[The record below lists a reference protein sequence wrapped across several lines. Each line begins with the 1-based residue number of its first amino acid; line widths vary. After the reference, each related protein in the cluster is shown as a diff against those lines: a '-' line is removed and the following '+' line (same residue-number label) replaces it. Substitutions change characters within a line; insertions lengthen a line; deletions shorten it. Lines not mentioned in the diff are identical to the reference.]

1 LALLGRWPHSRA
13 TIAVLP
19 ASEKPAHIQTFGFI
33 AEAQCNRESALVG
46 DTLKLVYDARNHG
59 LFAIEDGVP
68 MRVLHRLRT
77 NPLPLGSEL
86 LA

>member
-1 LALLGRWPHSRA
+1 VLDTLGGHKS
-13 TIAVLP
+13 
-19 ASEKPAHIQTFGFI
+19 HIQTFGFI